1 MIRSRHYL
9 AKFLFKNSENE
20 TVGNLYILEIKKKLL
35 RCGQHNSLLV
45 HMKSINR
52 KYFVRTWII
61 FVIGRKKKLDLKFCQ
76 TLNKKI
82 ILWSNF
88 RHVLFRKNWLIL
100 KREILCSMTRSYY
113 LSLSILLG
121 LI

>member
-35 RCGQHNSLLV
+35 RCGQHNSFLV

-61 FVIGRKKKLDLKFCQ
+61 FVIGRKKKLEF
-76 TLNKKI
+76 
-82 ILWSNF
+82 
-88 RHVLFRKNWLIL
+88 
-100 KREILCSMTRSYY
+100 EILSDFEQKNH
-113 LSLSILLG
+113 SLVEFSTCIVSKKLVDIKKRNTLLND
-121 LI
+121 